1 MSVFRKKE
9 DSSISS
15 ANEFKFRIILML
27 LISAVLFFAGCQSKK
42 EEAKPPEEKTT
53 QGETN
58 KTQTPADMQSDKEQP
73 VLKPSAEVET
83 KIPDITG
90 TWTGKFDSRA
100 TTLKIT
106 SQDSTS
112 FKGKIT
118 IHYREV
124 INQEVKGTFNPE
136 KMTVSMSDQLHSRYM
151 GKYAAK
157 LSSDMKN
164 LTGTFTMNI
173 DKKKMNFNLTK
184 K

>member
-1 MSVFRKKE
+1 MKGFKQKE
-9 DSSISS
+9 TFLSISIFTFIF
-15 ANEFKFRIILML
+15 AAF
-27 LISAVLFFAGCQSKK
+27 LFYTGCQSKK

-53 QGETN
+53 QAETN
-58 KTQTPADMQSDKEQP
+58 KNPTPADTQTVKIKP
-73 VLKPSAEVET
+73 VEKPIV

-124 INQEVKGTFNPE
+124 INQDVKGSFNPE
-136 KMTVSMSDQLHSRYM
+136 KLTLNMSDQLHSRYM
-151 GKYAAK
+151 GKYNAK
-157 LSSDMKN
+157 LSSGMKN
-164 LTGTFTMNI
+164 LTGTFTLNI
-173 DKKKMNFNLTK
+173 DKKKLNFNLTK

>member
-1 MSVFRKKE
+1 MFGFRKKGISII
-9 DSSISS
+9 SSIK
-15 ANEFKFRIILML
+15 NFKSKFIFILFIAAIL
-27 LISAVLFFAGCQSKK
+27 VYNGCQSKK
-42 EEAKPPEEKTT
+42 EEAKSPEEKTT
-53 QGETN
+53 QVD
-58 KTQTPADMQSDKEQP
+58 TQTVKNQP
-73 VLKPSAEVET
+73 VLKPAEKEET

-124 INQEVKGTFNPE
+124 INQEVKGTFNPD
-136 KMTVSMSDQLHSRYM
+136 KMTVNMSDQLHSRYM

-164 LTGTFTMNI
+164 LTGTFTLNV
-173 DKKKMNFNLTK
+173 DKKKLNFNLTK